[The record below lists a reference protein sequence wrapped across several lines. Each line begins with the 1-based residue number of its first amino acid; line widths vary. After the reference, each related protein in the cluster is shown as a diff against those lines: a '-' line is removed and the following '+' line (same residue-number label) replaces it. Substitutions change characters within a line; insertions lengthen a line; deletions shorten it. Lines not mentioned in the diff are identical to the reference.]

1 MRKWL
6 ITLALMAVLAIA
18 VVPALAQTTHTKTVT
33 EDDINDS
40 FRVNNP
46 VRIRVSDLSVDLQ
59 AGQVVVTATI
69 NRRNAD
75 PNIVVTTYVPSLTNG
90 RIYWSVAAKL
100 VNGEPVSQELL
111 DQINASIS
119 SSWRNY
125 IKRNLPTGR
134 VTAFE
139 ITEDAVTIS
148 YTTPR

>member
-1 MRKWL
+1 MRKLLTALTL
-6 ITLALMAVLAIA
+6 ITILAIA
-18 VVPALAQTTHTKTVT
+18 VVPALAQTAHTKTVT
-33 EDDINDS
+33 ETEINDS

-46 VRIRVSDLSVDLQ
+46 IRIRVSDLSVDLQ
-59 AGQVVVTATI
+59 PGQVVVTATV

-75 PNIVVTTYVPSLTNG
+75 PNVVVTTYVPNISNG
-90 RIYWSVAAKL
+90 RIYWSVTAKL

-111 DQINASIS
+111 DQINASMS

-125 IKRNLPTGR
+125 IKRNLPAGR

-139 ITEDAVTIS
+139 ITEDAVTVT